1 MQKLKGNFVLTNVP
15 RSERPVEA
23 GKDRINCYNIVC
35 TIFKLLGF
43 IIHFSTNFKYIVAIE
58 SLYF

>member
-1 MQKLKGNFVLTNVP
+1 MQTLKGNFVLKNVP

-23 GKDRINCYNIVC
+23 GKDRINCYKIVC
-35 TIFKLLGF
+35 TTLKSLGF
-43 IIHFSTNFKYIVAIE
+43 VVHFSTNFKYIVAIE